1 MITKERLARLIRR
14 LVSNFYW
21 ITVRLELKTET
32 RPCPVCGSEG
42 RTSLTH
48 KERFGFP
55 VHFVSCSGCGL
66 VMQEMLPTRAFL
78 DRFYTRDYYRGLYW
92 GSHTAP
98 KGDFDRRKAL
108 AIERAA
114 QLRTD
119 VSLPSA
125 PTILDYGA
133 GVGTLKPALLTHWPF
148 ATVVEVDPGTL
159 DMLLSEDTRADLI
172 TVVHVLEHVYDPR
185 ETLLELKRHTKK
197 GGVVYI
203 EVPDLHVL
211 IERDYHVAH
220 VWYFSEETLSRLA
233 TSVGFTVTKVRHL
246 ASLRAFSLLLSL

>member
-1 MITKERLARLIRR
+1 MRTKERLARALRR
-14 LVSNFYW
+14 LVKAYYW
-21 ITVRLELKTET
+21 IKIRLELKSEL
-32 RPCPVCGSEG
+32 RPCPICGSEN

-48 KERFGFP
+48 AERFGFP
-55 VHFVSCSGCGL
+55 IHFVSCAVCSL
-66 VMQEMLPTRAFL
+66 VMQERIPTRAFL
-78 DRFYTRDYYRGLYW
+78 DRFYARDYYRGLYW

-98 KGDFDRRKAL
+98 KGDFDRRKSL
-108 AIERAA
+108 AVERAA
-114 QLRTD
+114 ELRAA

-159 DMLLSEDTRADLI
+159 DSVLSENTEADLI

-185 ETLLELKRHTKK
+185 ETLVELKRHTKR

-203 EVPDLHVL
+203 EVPDLTVL

-220 VWYFSEETLSRLA
+220 VWYFSEETLAKLA
-233 TSVGFTVTKVRHL
+233 KSVGFTVVKVRHN
-246 ASLRAFSLLLSL
+246 ATLRAFSLLLSL